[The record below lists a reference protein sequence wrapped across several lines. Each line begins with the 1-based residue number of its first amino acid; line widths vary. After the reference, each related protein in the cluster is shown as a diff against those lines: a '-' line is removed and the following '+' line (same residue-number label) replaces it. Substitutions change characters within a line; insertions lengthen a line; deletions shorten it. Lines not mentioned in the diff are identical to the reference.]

1 MKQLI
6 EKCRKAIAENRCLGC
21 TALENENFA
30 GNSDCEYSKTR
41 TAEESIMQIKLNL
54 RNGEK
59 MSDEKIIELWKQ
71 GRSVERIAR
80 NFLSI
85 LAGHRKEPSWQMINR
100 VETVILNY
108 QK

>member
-41 TAEESIMQIKLNL
+41 TAEESMRQIGVDK
-54 RNGEK
+54 
-59 MSDEKIIELWKQ
+59 S
-71 GRSVERIAR
+71 AR
-80 NFLSI
+80 N
-85 LAGHRKEPSWQMINR
+85 NR
-100 VETVILNY
+100 
-108 QK
+108 